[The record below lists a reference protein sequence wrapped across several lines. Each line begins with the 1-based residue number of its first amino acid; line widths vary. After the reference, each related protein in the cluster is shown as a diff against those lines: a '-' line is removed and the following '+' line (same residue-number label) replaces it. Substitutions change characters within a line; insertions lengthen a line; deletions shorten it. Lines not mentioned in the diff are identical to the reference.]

1 MTLRK
6 IKYLKIDN
14 NSDWL
19 AYQRGL
25 PKAIKGK
32 AKAMHLP
39 LTITRPLGLTKAA
52 TVAQIT
58 TAIETH
64 NRVFDDVCRM
74 LRSSSEGTA
83 SKKQAIEDAKTLLEV
98 RGVEQGAMIDVDPMN
113 PAFDGTLDAA
123 FGIHVNQHHHDWEHV
138 YPNEQRMP
146 EDLVSAVNTLLKTN
160 KGHAEV
166 HLFSDAAEHYKR
178 HKQQAMQLKATSEAK
193 TKQLQ
198 RAWSKELKRLNDFV
212 AFTGNREFT
221 SDNCNVAL
229 RLYRKHLLKLHKTS
243 PASAKRD
250 LVPAAAALRRYAE
263 EVAIN
268 VAVTTKL
275 TIEEQRANA
284 KQRPVVDIVKELP
297 LLWLAAHDDAYD
309 HMFRLHV
316 FGIFSGSHASELIQS
331 DVSDVYDGYFI
342 LGGTKKATR
351 TRPVVIVN
359 ETHGQLLRQFKNY
372 PKDDFGFASICGRR
386 ATQTESRHSK
396 LIKDEL
402 LKATGN
408 TALTAYSM
416 RHTGKHVGEIKGVS
430 RLPTFQRMFGW
441 SSGDGVQDDYGAAGI
456 YSDAMLNEFRALTDR
471 LVDGLP
477 EQPNNPT
484 SATDNVVTF
493 GPQR

>member
-1 MTLRK
+1 MRK
-6 IKYLKIDN
+6 IRYLKIDN

-25 PKAIKGK
+25 PKDIKGK

-58 TAIETH
+58 AAIETH
-64 NRVFDDVCRM
+64 NKMFDDVCRM
-74 LRSSSEGTA
+74 LRSSSEGTV
-83 SKKQAIEDAKTLLEV
+83 SKKQAIEDAKALLEV
-98 RGVEQGAMIDVDPMN
+98 RGVEQGALIDVDPMH
-113 PAFDGTLDAA
+113 PAFDDTLEAA
-123 FGIHVNQHHHDWEHV
+123 FGIHQEQHHHDWEHV

-146 EDLVSAVNTLLKTN
+146 EDLVSAVKTLLTTN
-160 KGHAEV
+160 KGHEDV
-166 HLFSDAAEHYKR
+166 HLFSDAAEHYKQY
-178 HKQQAMQLKATSEAK
+178 KEQEMQLKATSEGK
-193 TKQLQ
+193 TKALQ
-198 RAWSKELKRLNDFV
+198 RAWSKELKRLNDFI
-212 AFTGNREFT
+212 AFTGNQEFT
-221 SDNCNVAL
+221 TDNCNIAL
-229 RLYRKHLLKLHKTS
+229 RLYRKHLLELHKTA

-275 TIEEQRANA
+275 TIEEQKSNA
-284 KQRPVVDIVKELP
+284 KQRPVVDIGKELP

-309 HMFRLHV
+309 HLFRLHV

-331 DVSDVYDGYFI
+331 DVSNVYEDYFI

-359 ETHGQLLRQFKNY
+359 ETHGQLLRRFKNY
-372 PKDDFGFASICGRR
+372 PKDDFGFASICGKR
-386 ATQTESRHSK
+386 AMQTESRHSK

-402 LKATGN
+402 LRATGN
-408 TALTAYSM
+408 PTLTAYSM
-416 RHTGKHVGEIKGVS
+416 RHTGKHLGEIKGVS
-430 RLPTFQRMFGW
+430 RLPTFHRMFGW
-441 SSGDGVQDDYGAAGI
+441 SSGNNVQDDYGAAGI
-456 YSDAMLNEFRALTDR
+456 YSDAMLNEFRELTDK

-477 EQPNNPT
+477 RQPNSPT
-484 SATDNVVTF
+484 SATNNVLSF
-493 GPQR
+493 NPPR

>member
-6 IKYLKIDN
+6 IRYLKIDT

-25 PKAIKGK
+25 PKDIKGK

-58 TAIETH
+58 VAIETH
-64 NRVFDDVCRM
+64 NKVFDDVCRM
-74 LRSSSEGTA
+74 LRASSEGTVN
-83 SKKQAIEDAKTLLEV
+83 KKQAIKDAKALLEV
-98 RGVEQGAMIDVDPMN
+98 RGVEQGAMIDIGLGSD
-113 PAFDGTLDAA
+113 AFDGILDAA
-123 FGIHVNQHHHDWEHV
+123 FGIHVNQDHPDWEYV
-138 YPNEQRMP
+138 YPNEQKMP
-146 EDLVSAVNTLLKTN
+146 EDLMSAVNTLLTTN
-160 KGHAEV
+160 IGHEEV

-178 HKQQAMQLKATSEAK
+178 HKEQEMRLKATSEGK

-198 RAWSKELKRLNDFV
+198 RAWTRELKRLNDFI
-212 AFTGNREFT
+212 AYSGNQEFT
-221 SDNCNVAL
+221 SDNCNIAL
-229 RLYRKHLLKLHKTS
+229 RLYRVHLLEKHKSS

-250 LVPAAAALRRYAE
+250 LVPAAAALRRYAQ

-275 TIEEQRANA
+275 SIEEQRAKA

-309 HMFRLHV
+309 HLFRLHV

-331 DVSDVYDGYFI
+331 DVNDVHEDYFI

-351 TRPVVIVN
+351 TRPVIIVN
-359 ETHGQLLRQFKNY
+359 ETHRQLLRQFKDF
-372 PKDDFGFASICGRR
+372 PKDEFGFASICGKR
-386 ATQTESRHSK
+386 AMQTESRHSK
-396 LIKDEL
+396 LMKDGL
-402 LKATGN
+402 YKATGN
-408 TALTAYSM
+408 PVLTAYSM
-416 RHTGKHVGEIKGVS
+416 RHTGKHLGEIKGVS

-441 SSGDGVQDDYGAAGI
+441 SSGDDVQDDYGAAGI
-456 YSDAMLNEFRALTDR
+456 YSESMLNEFRQLTDR

-477 EQPNNPT
+477 EKPSSPT
-484 SATDNVVTF
+484 SATNNVLSF
-493 GPQR
+493 IPPR